1 MKIRLPCLMISTWEI
16 GLSKIENQDTTMKEH
31 RKIWY
36 LSVLRATSIAFIVVT
51 TRVSL
56 NFPRKNLLYL
66 SLSTNNKELLFVE
79 SDK

>member
-1 MKIRLPCLMISTWEI
+1 MISTWEI
-16 GLSKIENQDTTMKEH
+16 GLNKIENQDTTMKEH
-31 RKIWY
+31 RKIY